1 MVTSAER
8 MRKKRKRDH
17 DLVVSNG
24 DNALLS
30 DAALIEQLGI
40 AYRKVRRGQSNA
52 VLLGL
57 LQEVAARSALS
68 GVIL

>member
-1 MVTSAER
+1 
-8 MRKKRKRDH
+8 MRKKRAKDQQ
-17 DLVVSNG
+17 LVLSNG

-40 AYRKVRRGQSNA
+40 AYRNVRRGQSNT

-68 GVIL
+68 GVVL